1 LALSTGAPGNWPSA
15 GAAAGEGRVASP
27 GVNGSG
33 IVRAGQ
39 RRSREGVLGA
49 VTAGGND
56 DDAGLDRG
64 PDKNR
69 ELDVSIQPAE

>member
-1 LALSTGAPGNWPSA
+1 
-15 GAAAGEGRVASP
+15 
-27 GVNGSG
+27 VNGSG

-39 RRSREGVLGA
+39 RRSRQGVLGA

-69 ELDVSIQPAE
+69 ELDVCIQPAE